1 MTAERV
7 GEAPASGIAPTLI
20 YDADCGFCR
29 KWVSRVKRW
38 DRRNVVETL
47 PLDDP
52 RATAL
57 SRRSIEQ
64 LRHAAHFVRPDGAV
78 FAGAAA
84 ASELFRYLPG
94 GWFPHLVMRF
104 PGVLSAAERAY
115 RWVARKWGPVS

>member
-1 MTAERV
+1 M
-7 GEAPASGIAPTLI
+7 
-20 YDADCGFCR
+20 
-29 KWVSRVKRW
+29 SRVKWW

-57 SRRSIEQ
+57 ARRSVEQ
-64 LRHAAHFVRPDGAV
+64 LRQAAHFVRPDGTV

-94 GWFPHLVMRF
+94 GWLPHLVMRI
-104 PGVLSAAERAY
+104 PGVLSVAERAY
-115 RWVARKWGPVS
+115 RGVARKWGPVS